1 MIKIDIKPEYL
12 EIIKLILEKHVPN
25 KTVWAYGSRITGK
38 SKPQSDLDIVVFDTD
53 TNEIVNLKDAF
64 AESDLP
70 FTVDVMD
77 WGKIPDTFKENI
89 RKKNIILSAKQ

>member
-12 EIIKLILEKHVPN
+12 KIIKLILEKHVPD

-38 SKPQSDLDIVVFDTD
+38 SKPQSDLDIVVFDAD
-53 TNEIVNLKDAF
+53 TNEIANLKDSF

-70 FTVDVMD
+70 FSVDVMD
-77 WGKIPDTFKENI
+77 WGKIPDNFKENI
-89 RKKNIILSAKQ
+89 KQKNIILSAKR